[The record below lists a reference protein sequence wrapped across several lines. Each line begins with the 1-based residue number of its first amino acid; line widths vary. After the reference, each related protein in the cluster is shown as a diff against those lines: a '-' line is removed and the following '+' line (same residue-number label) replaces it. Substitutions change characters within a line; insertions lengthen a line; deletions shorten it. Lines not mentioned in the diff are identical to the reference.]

1 MRVVDMHTHAV
12 SLRVDPLLAGRTNP
26 EGSPYVRD
34 MSPESRATDAEQAKR
49 LLALMLNVERRQDA
63 MRRMGIDVQVL
74 APAPAQQHYWA
85 NEELQVALSRAQNE
99 DIAALVA
106 QAPARFVG
114 LGTLPMRFPARAI
127 AEAAHAVEELGLA
140 GFQID
145 TRVEE
150 RDLADPVFDPLYAR
164 LSALRAPL
172 FIHPLGFSH
181 GQRLKPYFMVN
192 SVGQPLEE
200 TIAISHLILGGVLD
214 RHPQLDV
221 VIAHG
226 GGYFPFYAGRMDH
239 AWKVRPE
246 VRRLTADP
254 PSSYLKR
261 LWFDSCVFRPDLLEA
276 LVAMAGADRVMLG
289 SDYPFDMGD
298 TAPVE
303 LVRQARLADS
313 DRAKIL
319 SSNAIGLFGIARDG
333 DKVRSAAAPEAPPP

>member
-1 MRVVDMHTHAV
+1 MRVIDMHTHAL

-26 EGSPYVRD
+26 EGSPYLRD
-34 MSPESRATDAEQAKR
+34 MSPESRSTDAEQAKR
-49 LLALMLNVERRQDA
+49 LPTMMLEIDQRYAA
-63 MRRMGIDVQVL
+63 MERMGVDVQVI

-85 NEELQVALSRAQNE
+85 GEELLVSLSRIQNE

-106 QAPARFVG
+106 RSPSRFVG
-114 LGTLPMRFPARAI
+114 LGTLPMRYPNRAI
-127 AEAAHAVEELGLA
+127 AEAVHAVEGLGLA

-145 TRVEE
+145 TRVEDRE
-150 RDLADPVFDPLYAR
+150 LSDRIFDPLYAR

-200 TIAISHLILGGVLD
+200 TIAISHLIFGGVLD
-214 RHPQLDV
+214 RHPQLDI

-246 VRRLTADP
+246 VHRLTADQ
-254 PSSYLKR
+254 PSTYLKR
-261 LWFDSCVFRPDLLEA
+261 LWFDSCVFRSDLLEA
-276 LVAMAGADRVMLG
+276 LVAIAGADRVMLG

-298 TAPVE
+298 ATPVD
-303 LVRQARLADS
+303 LVRQARLSDS
-313 DRAKIL
+313 DRAKVL
-319 SSNAIGLFGIARDG
+319 SGNAAGLFGIG
-333 DKVRSAAAPEAPPP
+333 VPQ